1 VIVAANVDEFND
13 IVSKCPR
20 RSLRWGKALQSRARS
35 FAHAP
40 LSQRNEVTSA
50 AVNRTSQELALGR
63 AADLPLGVEL
73 RRPQQLTRGYPIPE
87 LRSIRGGLRYTQGAK
102 RNVSLLL
109 LSESRKS

>member
-40 LSQRNEVTSA
+40 LSKRNEVTSA

-73 RRPQQLTRGYPIPE
+73 RRPQQLTRGYPPIPE
-87 LRSIRGGLRYTQGAK
+87 LRSIRGGLRYTQGGETKCQLAA
-102 RNVSLLL
+102 SLG
-109 LSESRKS
+109 E

>member
-1 VIVAANVDEFND
+1 MIVAANVDEFND

-35 FAHAP
+35 FAYAP

-73 RRPQQLTRGYPIPE
+73 RRPQQLTRG
-87 LRSIRGGLRYTQGAK
+87 
-102 RNVSLLL
+102 
-109 LSESRKS
+109 